1 MSKYNKHQLI
11 IICLIFFMLEYI
23 LYTDT
28 KIFKLFQFT
37 NFMEQNTIIF
47 LSFIFIMT
55 LGVSHGALDGKI
67 IWEQGSNFSNRVK
80 IYIFYLL
87 IVSAGGLLW
96 MIAPF
101 AGLSLLLILSIFHF
115 GSSDLKFLGTV
126 SQIQKISWGFLM
138 TFLPL
143 GFHQERVNEIF
154 YLLTKS
160 SLNTT
165 TFLVISSLLAI
176 AFLIYIYIA
185 VRKIFKNINKLSE
198 ILLLLELLFLVIIA
212 YILDPIIW
220 FAVYFCILHG
230 IRAIIQLN
238 FKWYPDLVW
247 MIIFT
252 SPIIIFILISGN
264 SYTSNEMLILFP
276 ILACLTNAHMLLPRI
291 IKVIKD

>member
-1 MSKYNKHQLI
+1 
-11 IICLIFFMLEYI
+11 
-23 LYTDT
+23 
-28 KIFKLFQFT
+28 
-37 NFMEQNTIIF
+37 
-47 LSFIFIMT
+47 
-55 LGVSHGALDGKI
+55 
-67 IWEQGSNFSNRVK
+67 
-80 IYIFYLL
+80 
-87 IVSAGGLLW
+87 
-96 MIAPF
+96 
-101 AGLSLLLILSIFHF
+101 
-115 GSSDLKFLGTV
+115 
-126 SQIQKISWGFLM
+126 M

-238 FKWYPDLVW
+238 FKWYPDLLW

>member
-23 LYTDT
+23 FYTDT

-80 IYIFYLL
+80 MYIFYLL
-87 IVSAGGLLW
+87 IVSVGGLLW
-96 MIAPF
+96 IIAPF

-212 YILDPIIW
+212 YICLL
-220 FAVYFCILHG
+220 Y
-230 IRAIIQLN
+230 
-238 FKWYPDLVW
+238 
-247 MIIFT
+247 T
-252 SPIIIFILISGN
+252 SPS
-264 SYTSNEMLILFP
+264 
-276 ILACLTNAHMLLPRI
+276 PR
-291 IKVIKD
+291 D

>member
-11 IICLIFFMLEYI
+11 IICLMFFILEYI
-23 LYTDT
+23 FYTDT
-28 KIFKLFQFT
+28 QIFKLFQFT
-37 NFMEQNTIIF
+37 NFMEQNAIIF

-67 IWEQGSNFSNRVK
+67 IWEKGSNFSNRVK
-80 IYIFYLL
+80 IYSFYLL
-87 IVSAGGLLW
+87 IVIAGGLLW

-101 AGLSLLLILSIFHF
+101 AGLTLLFILSIFHF
-115 GSSDLKFLGTV
+115 GSSDLKFLGKV

-154 YLLTKS
+154 YFLTKS
-160 SLNTT
+160 SLNIS
-165 TFLVISSLLAI
+165 TFNIISSLLAI
-176 AFLIYIYIA
+176 VFIIYIFISA
-185 VRKIFKNINKLSE
+185 RKIFKETNKLTE
-198 ILLLLELLFLVIIA
+198 VLLLLELLFLVAIA
-212 YILDPIIW
+212 YKLDPIIW

-238 FKWYPDLVW
+238 FKWYPDLIW

-252 SPIIIFILISGN
+252 SPIIIFTLVIGDGF
-264 SYTSNEMLILFP
+264 TSKEFLILFP
-276 ILACLTNAHMLLPRI
+276 ILACLTNAHMLLPQI
-291 IKVIKD
+291 IKTIKD

>member
-11 IICLIFFMLEYI
+11 IVCFMFFTLEYF

-28 KIFKLFQFT
+28 QIVKLFQFD
-37 NFMEQNTIIF
+37 NFMEQKSIIF

-67 IWEQGSNFSNRVK
+67 IWENGSIFSNRIK

-87 IVSAGGLLW
+87 LVCAGGLLW

-101 AGLSLLLILSIFHF
+101 AGLTLLFILSIFHF
-115 GSSDLKFLGTV
+115 GSSDLKFLETA
-126 SQIQKISWGFLM
+126 SQAQKISWGFLM

-143 GFHQERVNEIF
+143 GFHQERANEIF

-160 SLNTT
+160 SLNTIT
-165 TFLVISSLLAI
+165 LLVIIYALAI
-176 AFLIYIYIA
+176 AFLIYIFIS
-185 VRKIFKNINKLSE
+185 VRKIFKNINRLSE
-198 ILLLLELLFLVIIA
+198 ILLLLELLLLVTTA
-212 YILDPIIW
+212 YMFDPIIW
-220 FAVYFCILHG
+220 FAVYFCLLHG

-247 MIIFT
+247 MIIFS
-252 SPIIIFILISGN
+252 SPVIIFILITGN
-264 SYTSNEMLILFP
+264 NFTSNELLILFP
-276 ILACLTNAHMLLPRI
+276 ILACLTNAHMLLPQI
-291 IKVIKD
+291 IKAVKD

>member
-11 IICLIFFMLEYI
+11 IICLMFFILEYI
-23 LYTDT
+23 FYTDT
-28 KIFKLFQFT
+28 QIFKLFQFT
-37 NFMEQNTIIF
+37 NFIEQNAIIF

-67 IWEQGSNFSNRVK
+67 IWEKGSNFSNRVK
-80 IYIFYLL
+80 IYSFYLL
-87 IVSAGGLLW
+87 IVIAGGLLW

-101 AGLSLLLILSIFHF
+101 AGLTLLFILSIFHF

-126 SQIQKISWGFLM
+126 SHIQKISWGFLM

-160 SLNTT
+160 SLNTS
-165 TFLVISSLLAI
+165 TFLFISSLLAI
-176 AFLIYIYIA
+176 VFVIYIFISA
-185 VRKIFKNINKLSE
+185 RKIFKETNKLTE
-198 ILLLLELLFLVIIA
+198 VLLLLELLFLVAIA

-238 FKWYPDLVW
+238 FKWYPDLIW

-252 SPIIIFILISGN
+252 SPIIIFTLVMGN
-264 SYTSNEMLILFP
+264 SLTSKELLILFP
-276 ILACLTNAHMLLPRI
+276 ILASLTNAHMLLPQI
-291 IKVIKD
+291 IKAIKD

>member
-1 MSKYNKHQLI
+1 
-11 IICLIFFMLEYI
+11 MLEYI
-23 LYTDT
+23 FYTDT
-28 KIFKLFQFT
+28 QIFKLFQFT
-37 NFMEQNTIIF
+37 NFMEQNAIIF

-67 IWEQGSNFSNRVK
+67 IWEKGSNLRNRVK
-80 IYIFYLL
+80 IYFFYLL
-87 IVSAGGLLW
+87 IVIAGGLLW

-101 AGLSLLLILSIFHF
+101 AGLTLLFILSIFHF
-115 GSSDLKFLGTV
+115 GSSDLKFLGKG

-154 YLLTKS
+154 YFLTKS
-160 SLNTT
+160 SLNTS
-165 TFLVISSLLAI
+165 TFQFISSLLAVV
-176 AFLIYIYIA
+176 FVIYIFIS
-185 VRKIFKNINKLSE
+185 VRKVFKNNNKLTE
-198 ILLLLELLFLVIIA
+198 VLLLLELLFLVAIA

-238 FKWYPDLVW
+238 FRWYPDLIW

-252 SPIIIFILISGN
+252 SPIIIFTLIMGN
-264 SYTSNEMLILFP
+264 NYTSKELLILFP
-276 ILACLTNAHMLLPRI
+276 ILACLTNAHMLLPQI
-291 IKVIKD
+291 IKAIKD